1 MVARVEFKVSAEDP
15 QSVVPLF
22 SNFVAISRAGTEV
35 QFDFIALDINE
46 LALKIAAQGAGQQ
59 ELPEIKGKMVSRVVV
74 PLHVFMQ
81 LEQHIQSMFS
91 TVKQELAFREVS
103 SHEQHSAIS

>member
-1 MVARVEFKVSAEDP
+1 MVARVESKVSAEDA

-46 LALKIAAQGAGQQ
+46 LGSK
-59 ELPEIKGKMVSRVVV
+59 
-74 PLHVFMQ
+74 
-81 LEQHIQSMFS
+81 
-91 TVKQELAFREVS
+91 
-103 SHEQHSAIS
+103 